1 MWESTGGGS
10 GKLQHILRSLVS
22 KSAGEEQRFSFI
34 AAARLLIF
42 SSIYIELFLYER
54 KSILHLKFRRLTL
67 VPL

>member
-22 KSAGEEQRFSFI
+22 KSTGEEQRFSFI

-42 SSIYIELFLYER
+42 SSICIELFYMNGNR
-54 KSILHLKFRRLTL
+54 FCI
-67 VPL
+67 